1 MYKSVEGK
9 YAYITMFSAITYP
22 YILNNIAWHWVSAKI
37 AEDMR
42 PPEPLAKALI
52 MLSRVLPKAKLVP
65 QKDLAELAIR
75 DLKKRKQ
82 VCSYCTVQTWN
93 EVNWLKP

>member
-1 MYKSVEGK
+1 
-9 YAYITMFSAITYP
+9 MFSAITYLS
-22 YILNNIAWHWVSAKI
+22 ILNNISWHWVSAKI

-75 DLKKRKQ
+75 DLKKRKL
-82 VCSYCTVQTWN
+82 VRSYCTLQTCK
-93 EVNWLKP
+93 EVDWLKP